1 MSRILAYV
9 VLTAL
14 LLALTGC
21 REKEIPVTTVE
32 TVAET
37 TAAVAEATLP
47 VETEPE
53 EVLLERPISGQVCVG
68 IIPTEVGYWR
78 YVAIE
83 DQEAAKAAYEKAAAA
98 MEEGE
103 PYVKGDRTTGMLVA
117 YGDYWEILESGDMAA
132 SLGRVKAPDT
142 AELYEICMTAAE
154 KAGHQEAV
162 KPEQIV
168 DVTKA
173 TLRLDSEAIV
183 HGDFL
188 QIQESQELVLTDP
201 GKLQKLEEMLSG
213 AEFFLGTTRCTF
225 GWLLT
230 METAAGETL
239 TVNIATDS
247 CGTWMSEGMFY
258 DFGSESKPLLEL
270 FVPEE

>member
-32 TVAET
+32 TVAAT

-168 DVTKA
+168 DVTRA
-173 TLRLDSEAIV
+173 TL
-183 HGDFL
+183 
-188 QIQESQELVLTDP
+188 IQDGQELVLTDP
-201 GKLQKLEEMLSG
+201 DKLQTLETMLSG
-213 AEFFLGTTRCTF
+213 AEFYLGTTKCPF

-239 TVNIATDS
+239 TINIATDS
-247 CGTWMSEGMFY
+247 CGVWMSEGMYY
-258 DFGSESKPLLEL
+258 DFGNDSKPLIEL
-270 FVPEE
+270 FAPMES